1 MNTTH
6 LIATVALAAGLA
18 ALPGQASA
26 DPPQRYFE
34 SEHVAETVGS
44 CGPDDELV
52 VDYVRTSTVTVY
64 ASGGWTLQL
73 QLAGTITR
81 TGTGVVGK
89 YAERQRDFGQIEGDG
104 SERYVGLL
112 GHLVVPGG
120 GGGFTF
126 AGQATLAPDGSLSMT
141 HGLEP
146 LLVLDFVPAV
156 CDALAG

>member
-6 LIATVALAAGLA
+6 LLGAIALAAGLA
-18 ALPGQASA
+18 AIQGPAAAVG
-26 DPPQRYFE
+26 PERYVE
-34 SEHVAETVGS
+34 SEQAVESLGTCA
-44 CGPDDELV
+44 PDDELV
-52 VDYVRTSTVTVY
+52 LDYVRTSTVTIY
-64 ASGGWTLQL
+64 SSGRATLHL
-73 QLAGTITR
+73 QMVGTITR

-120 GGGFTF
+120 GGFTF
-126 AGQATLAPDGSLSMT
+126 AGQANLAADGSLSMT

-146 LLVLDFVPAV
+146 LLVLDFLPAV